1 MNLDIRYGGLYM
13 TYDKLRQNVID
24 GKYRIDIPNFED
36 TFGSTLPDSYQFNSH
51 LSDEYNSYMVQCH
64 NEYVNSRIKEI
75 LNRYNEL
82 EDQFLSDCIDMI
94 QFEMLS
100 HNQVRLSL
108 DQCYD
113 IYDEAYYH
121 SISREHEDI
130 VNECMNIIYK
140 YEPCNIE
147 S

>member
-1 MNLDIRYGGLYM
+1 M
-13 TYDKLRQNVID
+13 TYDKLRQKVID
-24 GKYRIDIPNFED
+24 GKYSIDIPNFED

-64 NEYVNSRIKEI
+64 NEYVNSHIKEI

-82 EDQFLSDCIDMI
+82 EDQFISDCIDMI

-113 IYDEAYYH
+113 IYDEAYDH
-121 SISREHEDI
+121 TISREHGDI